1 MRTLAL
7 VAASSG
13 AGATTLA
20 ALAFAGLR
28 DEPRGAP
35 RLLGAERG
43 GLLERAD
50 GAEADTVDPERAVWD
65 AGVRPLGEVLAVLGP
80 LDPLV
85 VVAPATP
92 LGAADARRLL
102 DEVAATDPRGLDR
115 VTVVL
120 AEVHGRAR
128 TLAAPPGAPVLRLPY
143 DRALAQPGAVLA
155 DGTRL
160 ARRTRAAVT
169 AWQDCCAELLNR

>member
-28 DEPRGAP
+28 GEPRGAP
-35 RLLGAERG
+35 RLLGAAHG
-43 GLLERAD
+43 GLRERAD
-50 GAEADTVDPERAVWD
+50 GAQADTVDPERAVWD

-80 LDPLV
+80 HDPLV

-128 TLAAPPGAPVLRLPY
+128 TLAAPPGAPVLRLPH
-143 DRALAQPGAVLA
+143 DRALARPGAVPDA
-155 DGTRL
+155 ARF